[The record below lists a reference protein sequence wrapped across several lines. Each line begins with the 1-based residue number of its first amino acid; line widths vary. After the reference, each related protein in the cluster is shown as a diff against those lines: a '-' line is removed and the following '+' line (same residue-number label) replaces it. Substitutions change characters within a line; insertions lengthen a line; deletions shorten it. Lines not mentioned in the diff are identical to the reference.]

1 LEASG
6 LEISICMFLFVR
18 MGKESIGADQQACSS
33 GESSKKEQ
41 LPLGSSQLPP
51 PSFFW

>member
-1 LEASG
+1 VK
-6 LEISICMFLFVR
+6 I
-18 MGKESIGADQQACSS
+18 GKESIGADQQACSS

-51 PSFFW
+51 FFFLEFLFVSAKLPKKTKL